1 MRQTVVNRNTKETQI
16 TVKLNLDNNTG
27 YEIKT
32 PNHFFTH
39 MLEQFAAHSSFGL
52 KINAQ
57 TLDLDPHHLIEDT
70 AIALGEAFFKT
81 LGEKKGVKRYGQ
93 KFIPMDEAL
102 SLCVIDLS
110 GRAFSRVDAKITE
123 EKISDFDTILLPHF
137 FTSFSQN
144 AKLNVQIKTLYGE
157 DGHHII
163 ESIFKAF
170 AHAMK
175 EAVSINPNSDEILS
189 TKGIL

>member
-1 MRQTVVNRNTKETQI
+1 MRQSIVNRETKETKI
-16 TVKLNLDNNTG
+16 NVELNLDDKSLF
-27 YEIKT
+27 EIKT
-32 PNHFFTH
+32 PNNFFTH
-39 MLEQFAAHSSFGL
+39 MLEQFAMHSGFGL

-57 TLDLDPHHLIEDT
+57 SLDNDLHHLVEDT
-70 AIALGEAFFKT
+70 AIT
-81 LGEKKGVKRYGQ
+81 LGDAFLKAIEDKKGIKRYGQ

-102 SLCVIDLS
+102 SLCVIDIS
-110 GRAFSRVDAKITE
+110 GRTFSRVDSIIKE
-123 EKISDFDTILLPHF
+123 EKISDFETNLISHF

-144 AKLNVQIKTLYGE
+144 AKINIQIKTLYGT

-170 AHAMK
+170 AHSLK
-175 EAVSINPNSDEILS
+175 DAVSLSENTNEILS